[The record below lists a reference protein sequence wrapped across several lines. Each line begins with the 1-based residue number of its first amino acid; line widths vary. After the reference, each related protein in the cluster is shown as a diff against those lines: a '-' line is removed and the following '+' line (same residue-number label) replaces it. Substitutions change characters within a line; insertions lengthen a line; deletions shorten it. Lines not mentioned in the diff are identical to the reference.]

1 MDDSNINKFTS
12 FDDYFSSFPENT
24 RKKLEQIRT
33 IVKEVVPEA
42 QETIS
47 YNMPAYKF
55 HGILLYFAAH
65 NEHIGFY
72 PGDAKTLTVFQNQ
85 IEGFETSK
93 GTIRFP
99 LDKPLPLSLIRTI
112 IQFRANTNSEKFSQK
127 QKKKT

>member
-1 MDDSNINKFTS
+1 MDASNKNKFTS
-12 FDDYFSSFPENT
+12 FDDYFSSFPEAT

-55 HGILLYFAAH
+55 HGILLYFAGH
-65 NEHIGFY
+65 KEHIGFY
-72 PGDAKTLTVFQNQ
+72 PGDAKTLTVFQSQ
-85 IEGFETSK
+85 IEGFDTSK

-99 LDKPLPLSLIRTI
+99 LDKPLPLPLIKAI
-112 IQFRANTNSEKFSQK
+112 VQFRANTKTEKFSQK
-127 QKKKT
+127 Q